1 MSLCPV
7 RSARLN
13 CPARTVL
20 YIRPVRPKR
29 PGGTGDPS
37 APPREA
43 VANLQ
48 HKGERIMSKSRDQM
62 VAAIKAQLDET
73 NEMLDDLEKKASKA
87 SADAQ
92 AKYEEQIA
100 KLQQQSEEVQ
110 TKLTEMAKAGEESWR
125 ELLAEAEKMRDA
137 FIHSINYFRSQL

>member
-1 MSLCPV
+1 
-7 RSARLN
+7 
-13 CPARTVL
+13 
-20 YIRPVRPKR
+20 
-29 PGGTGDPS
+29 
-37 APPREA
+37 
-43 VANLQ
+43 
-48 HKGERIMSKSRDQM
+48 M

-92 AKYEEQIA
+92 GKYEEQIA
-100 KLQQQSEEVQ
+100 KLQKQSEEVQ